1 MDANSLAFF
10 KNYFVKLFYS
20 PEHYRRRDEMPFLSL
35 GIYSAIFHS

>member
-20 PEHYRRRDEMPFLSL
+20 PEYYRRRDEMRFLSS